1 MFSQPFK
8 TLILKTLNRLGLEL
22 KKKDSRRSLIGAL
35 QQVKQAGLSPKT
47 VIDVGA
53 AYGTF
58 DLECYE
64 VFPNAKYLLIEPLE
78 EYKPFLELVTRTIP
92 NAEVIL
98 AAAAPESGEMM
109 INVHPDLVGS
119 SLYLENEESNVNGV
133 PRSVPTVTLDHVVAG
148 RLKPPFLIKID
159 VQGAELD
166 VLSGAQHILQSTDG
180 IILEV
185 SLFEFFK
192 GGPQFGDVI
201 AFMKSKGFVVYDIF
215 GFAYRPLD
223 NALCQ
228 VDVLFVQ
235 EEGVLRKHHFY
246 ATPAQ
251 REEQN
256 KRLALKQKKYEKSIT
271 R

>member
-1 MFSQPFK
+1 MFSPPLK
-8 TLILKTLNRLGLEL
+8 TVILKILNRLGLEL

-35 QQVKQAGLSPKT
+35 QQLKQAGLSPNT

-58 DLECYE
+58 DLECHKL
-64 VFPNAKYLLIEPLE
+64 FPSAKYLLIEPLE
-78 EYKPFLELVTRTIP
+78 EYKPFLDMVTRSIP

-98 AAAAPESGEMM
+98 AAAAPESGEIM

-119 SLYLENEESNVNGV
+119 SLYLEQEDSNVNGV
-133 PRSVPTVTLDHVVAG
+133 PRSVPTVSLDHLVTG
-148 RLKPPFLIKID
+148 KLKPPFLIKID

-166 VLSGAQHILQSTDG
+166 VLSGAKDILERTDG

-192 GGPQFGDVI
+192 EGPQFGDVV

-235 EEGVLRKHHFY
+235 EEGFLRKHHFY
-246 ATPAQ
+246 ATVAQ